1 MILPCS
7 MLVHNYVMVE
17 GTFSLFLTWRSWG
30 WWGLG
35 WGYNTLRTYWNV
47 SYLPKAVILLM
58 IMTSTMVMA
67 VPSTTIKMTTAIRL
81 PTTVPTLM
89 PGARDSVSVGV
100 TSVGVCRGWL
110 VGAVVMTGCWMGWVV
125 DGCWVAWVVV
135 GCWGTRLVDG
145 CWGTRLVDGCWGT
158 RLVDGCWGTWL
169 VDGCWGTRLVDGC
182 WGTRLVDG
190 CWGTRLV
197 DGCWGTWVVDA
208 CWGTWVVDGC
218 WLTWIV
224 DGCWATWVVEDCWG
238 TWVVVGSLLLIGV
251 WCVTVDCA
259 GDCCIVLTTVT
270 DESS

>member
-17 GTFSLFLTWRSWG
+17 GTFSHMKK
-30 WWGLG
+30 LG

-158 RLVDGCWGTWL
+158 RLVDGCWGTW
-169 VDGCWGTRLVDGC
+169 
-182 WGTRLVDG
+182 
-190 CWGTRLV
+190 
-197 DGCWGTWVVDA
+197 VVDA